1 MKRCT
6 RCLYPTTKP
15 DLWFDEHGVCS
26 ACRAYEKRA
35 TIDWPARQRDL
46 EAILETG
53 RNGSGY
59 DCIIPSSGGKDS
71 HYQVLKLIALG
82 ARPLVA
88 TATTCHLTPVGR
100 TNIDN
105 LARHA
110 TTIEVTANR
119 TVRAKLN
126 RLGLTLVGDISWPEH
141 VAIHRV
147 PFRVA
152 CDLGIPLVFYGE
164 CPQESY
170 GGPPGTEETRE
181 MTQRWVSEFGG
192 FLGLRPADMI
202 GMDGITEA
210 DMLDYAAPDPD
221 AVARLG
227 MRAYFLGQFSEWD
240 SRRNADIAAVAG
252 MTQTLPS
259 RANWWNFEN
268 LDNAQTGLHDHFA
281 FLKFGFGRACA
292 QVSVDIRAGRLT
304 REEGLA
310 IVEERDGLF
319 PEIYAGVPVEAMLE
333 RIGMTR
339 ADMDAVIARF
349 AARPARAA

>member
-1 MKRCT
+1 MKRCA
-6 RCLYPTTKP
+6 RCLYPDTKP
-15 DLWFDEHGVCS
+15 DLHFSEDGVCS

-59 DCIIPSSGGKDS
+59 DCIVPSSGGKDS

-82 ARPLVA
+82 ARPLVV

-100 TNIDN
+100 ANIDN

-126 RLGLTLVGDISWPEH
+126 RLGLQMVGDISWPEH

-147 PFRVA
+147 PFRIA

-164 CPQESY
+164 CANEAY

-202 GMDGITEA
+202 GMDDITEA
-210 DMLDYAAPDPD
+210 DMLDYAAPDPG

-227 MRAYFLGQFSEWD
+227 MRAYFLGQFFEWD

-259 RANWWNFEN
+259 RANWLIGEN
-268 LDNAQTGLHDHFA
+268 EDNAQTGLHDHFA

-292 QVSVDIRAGRLT
+292 QVSMDIRAGRLT

-319 PEIYAGVPVEAMLE
+319 PEVYAGVPVEAMLE

-339 ADMDAVIARF
+339 ADLDAVIARF